1 MLKLTDVRAGYGGHE
16 VLHGISHTFETGKN
30 YCLLGPNGCGKTT
43 LARAMAALIDYQ
55 GQIELDGRSIRKM
68 KRREIAVRIAV
79 MSQVTQIYFPFTVY
93 ETVML
98 GRYQHMSRRVLGNPA
113 AEDREMVERCL
124 ESVRL
129 SDLRD
134 RQIDELSGGQRQRV
148 FLAQT
153 LAQDPEIILLDE
165 PTNHLDVRHQL
176 ELIDY
181 LHRWTADGTRSV
193 IGIFHDVNLA
203 LRLTDN
209 VLFMKDGRIVRSGA
223 FSDVADAEFLGEIYE
238 TDLAGYM
245 RSSLK
250 VWESVR

>member
-1 MLKLTDVRAGYGGHE
+1 M
-16 VLHGISHTFETGKN
+16 LHGISHTFEARGGD

-68 KRREIAVRIAV
+68 KRREIAGRIAV

-181 LHRWTADGTRSV
+181 LPSLDGGRNPQRHRHFPRREPRAAPDGQRAVHEGRTDRPQRRV
-193 IGIFHDVNLA
+193 LRRGRRGIPRGD
-203 LRLTDN
+203 LR
-209 VLFMKDGRIVRSGA
+209 DGSRRLHA
-223 FSDVADAEFLGEIYE
+223 FFAEGLGERP
-238 TDLAGYM
+238 LKF
-245 RSSLK
+245 SLQNL
-250 VWESVR
+250 